1 MDSQSCRIP
10 AQKRLAAA
18 GELPQLSGLSHCY
31 GFCCDSFNYRSISQS
46 ASFP

>member
-18 GELPQLSGLSHCY
+18 GELSPVLHYILYRGS
-31 GFCCDSFNYRSISQS
+31 SFMNNGQ
-46 ASFP
+46 